1 MKKKFSLLL
10 NIATICLCVCAIAIG
25 VWSAKSAQMAVSG
38 NIGFTAHNCDVVATT
53 YIQNAI
59 RKDANDEWEKIV
71 GTQAQW
77 SSQTDNTNASIYVSN
92 NDSYTFG
99 SIYFD
104 DWFEDV
110 ATTIRIKIKVAN
122 YSLFPVSAR
131 VKTLSVGGTPVA
143 DFDNI
148 YETDNYALVALH
160 NDYIR
165 AATKSGD
172 TITPFEDQMVIEI
185 TLLDHQE
192 SFDLQ
197 AFSFGVEFAQ
207 TQTPSVND
215 GYTFEDA
222 ECSGETFGLAGVP
235 EWTEGSSKHITLP
248 SQVID
253 EEGNVVSL
261 DYYIAWNSGFPGIDE
276 YTTFTISAGLYGH
289 IWSQNEFDNLE
300 NLVGALLPED
310 TTYLNNTF
318 VGCYNLLS
326 ITVPKNVE
334 LIGMSGGSDILSEHN
349 LDWGAKHLYVEEG
362 NSVYYSKNNC
372 IFKWDGP
379 TTLFQGCENSI
390 IPEGTTTIGVEAF
403 FCVPRLIS
411 ITLPDGLMTI
421 GSYAFSGCPNLTSIT
436 IPSSVTSIGGLAFDD
451 CSNLTSITYQ
461 GTKAQWSAI
470 DFGDR
475 WNNGTGNYTIHCTDG
490 DIAKG

>member
-1 MKKKFSLLL
+1 
-10 NIATICLCVCAIAIG
+10 
-25 VWSAKSAQMAVSG
+25 G

-77 SSQTDNTNASIYVSN
+77 SSATDATNASNYVTNS
-92 NDSYTFG
+92 DTWTFG

-110 ATTIRIKIKVAN
+110 ATVLRIKVVISN

-131 VKTLSVGGTPVA
+131 VKTLSVAGTPVA

-207 TQTPSVND
+207 TETPSVED
-215 GYTFEDA
+215 GYIVEDLY
-222 ECSGETFGLAGVP
+222 EDGTMILTQVP
-235 EWTEGSSKHITLP
+235 SWKSGSSKHFTIP
-248 SQVID
+248 NQVID
-253 EEGNVVSL
+253 SDGNLVDV
-261 DYYIAWNSGFPGIDE
+261 DYIYSDDTLSGITG
-276 YTTFTISAGLYGH
+276 YTTVTLSDGLDFDSFSEYELAFDSLRGVLLAESVYQLCFTFSGCNNLISLTIPANVASFRNY
-289 IWSQNEFDNLE
+289 IYD
-300 NLVGALLPED
+300 ED
-310 TTYLNNTF
+310 TASLE
-318 VGCYNLLS
+318 C
-326 ITVPKNVE
+326 I
-334 LIGMSGGSDILSEHN
+334 SE
-349 LDWGAKHLYVEEG
+349 ALYVEEG
-362 NSVYYSKNNC
+362 NTMCYSKNNC
-372 IFKWDGP
+372 IIRMDG
-379 TTLFQGCENSI
+379 TLYQGCHNSI
-390 IPEGTTTIGVEAF
+390 IPSSVTTIGELAF
-403 FCVPRLIS
+403 ARCEKLTTITIPTNVTS
-411 ITLPDGLMTI
+411 IGR
-421 GSYAFSGCPNLTSIT
+421 YAFDNCNDLTSIT
-436 IPSSVTSIGGLAFDD
+436 IPSSVTSIGESAFNCCPNLTIITIPSSVTSIGGSAFDG
-451 CSNLTSITYQ
+451 CESLTSITFQ
-461 GTKAQWSAI
+461 GTKAEWNAI
-470 DFGDR
+470 EFGDD
-475 WNNGTGNYTIHCTDG
+475 WNDYTGDYTIHCTDG
-490 DIAKG
+490 DIAKE